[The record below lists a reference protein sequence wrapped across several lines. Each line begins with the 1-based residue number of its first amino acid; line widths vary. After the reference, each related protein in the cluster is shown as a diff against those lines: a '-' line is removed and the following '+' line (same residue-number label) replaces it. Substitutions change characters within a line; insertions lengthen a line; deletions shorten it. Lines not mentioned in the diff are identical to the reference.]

1 MSKREDLGEVLEGDR
16 MSSTPYS
23 VPFRVDRDNESLCH
37 RTLGAK
43 DLKRFRKAVKDD
55 YNPSLY
61 KKSMASEL
69 LSSTEASVRTARSVC
84 VELSCGGTSP
94 VEAVSARGFGD
105 TAACVVFVEA
115 SAFSSRAIEAS
126 ASGRSSCSRPSR
138 LSGLRLCMVLP
149 RE

>member
-1 MSKREDLGEVLEGDR
+1 
-16 MSSTPYS
+16 
-23 VPFRVDRDNESLCH
+23 
-37 RTLGAK
+37 
-43 DLKRFRKAVKDD
+43 
-55 YNPSLY
+55 
-61 KKSMASEL
+61 MASEP

-94 VEAVSARGFGD
+94 VEAVSARVFVLSFGE

-115 SAFSSRAIEAS
+115 PAFSSRAIEAS
-126 ASGRSSCSRPSR
+126 ASGRSSCSRPSL